1 LSTIINKVAAST
13 LMNFDLESLAVSGA
27 RINLDI
33 SDWLWQ
39 GMIVKEKDFKQHI
52 KEHDWEQYQG
62 GLVYITCSADAIIP
76 NWSYML
82 IAAELSGRCT
92 FFHLGT
98 EEELNKMVFASK
110 IEALDLSS
118 FADQRVLIKGCSDVA
133 VPSSAYVLLSQKL
146 LPVIKS
152 LMYGEACS
160 NVPIYKKKK

>member
-1 LSTIINKVAAST
+1 MSTIINKIATSA
-13 LMNFDLESLAVSGA
+13 LFNFDLESLAVSGK

-39 GMIVKEKDFKQHI
+39 GMIVKEKEFKQHI
-52 KEHDWEQYQG
+52 KDHNWEQYQDA
-62 GLVYITCSADAIIP
+62 LVYITCTADAIIP

-82 IAAELSGRCT
+82 IAAQLTDSCLYY
-92 FFHLGT
+92 HLGT
-98 EEELNKMVFASK
+98 KEELNQMVFASK
-110 IEALDLSS
+110 IEQLDLSI
-118 FADQRVLIKGCSDVA
+118 FKNQRVLIKGCSDVA

-146 LPVIKS
+146 LPIVKS